1 MNNSEEYETFV
12 KVLAKDN
19 VSKVF
24 MNNDGENM
32 ITVITEM
39 LNHSTSSFVSTNS
52 CEYGSVIKFPVLS

>member
-39 LNHSTSSFVSTNS
+39 LNHSTSSFVLHHSRCIRNFS
-52 CEYGSVIKFPVLS
+52 GFL

>member
-39 LNHSTSSFVSTNS
+39 LNHSTSMALFADRLTQ
-52 CEYGSVIKFPVLS
+52 IL

>member
-39 LNHSTSSFVSTNS
+39 LNHSTSSFVLHHSR
-52 CEYGSVIKFPVLS
+52 C